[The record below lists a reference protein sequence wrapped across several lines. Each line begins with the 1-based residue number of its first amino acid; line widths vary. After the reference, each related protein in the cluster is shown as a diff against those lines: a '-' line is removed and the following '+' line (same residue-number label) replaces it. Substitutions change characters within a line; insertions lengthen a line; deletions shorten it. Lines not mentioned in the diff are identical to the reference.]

1 LRVADP
7 GERIPDLR
15 SGNVLDFL
23 IRGGHVIDGA
33 GNPWYA
39 ADVGIAGGR
48 IAAVGRL
55 GGEPAARTIEADGLF
70 VCPGFVDMHTHSDL
84 QLLAN
89 PPHEAKVHQGVTL
102 EVLGQDGLSYAPV
115 TDEVLEQLRG
125 QLAGWNDDPP
135 GFDWSWRSVGEYLD
149 RLDGDGI
156 AVNAAYLA
164 PHGTI
169 RMCAM
174 GYDDRPPTDDE
185 LAHMKRLLAEA
196 LEDGAVGLST
206 GLTYTPGMYAD
217 DDELVALLDVVRERG
232 GFYAPHHRNYG
243 RRALEAYAACIEVSR
258 RAGVPLHFAHAHLG
272 YAVNKG
278 RAPELLALIDAARE
292 DGVEV
297 TLDTYPYLAGSTYL
311 HAFLPSWMHVG
322 GSGAT
327 IERLR
332 DPELRERLRVEI
344 EEEGSDGFHEI
355 PMDWSIVVISGAR
368 HAENRRYIGL
378 SVGDAASLADARPID
393 FFCDLLAD
401 EELGVSCVSHSGNEE
416 NVRMTMTHAAHTVGS
431 DGILVGERPHPRSYG
446 TFPRYFAVYV
456 KELGILTWEQ
466 AVRKMTSL
474 SAQRLG
480 FPDRGLIRPG
490 MAADVTCIDPET
502 VRDTATYEDPRRL
515 PEGIPY
521 VIVNGVVVVDDGRHT
536 GALAGRALR
545 ASRTRSSASSRISP

>member
-1 LRVADP
+1 
-7 GERIPDLR
+7 
-15 SGNVLDFL
+15 VLDLL
-23 IRGGHVIDGA
+23 IRGGRVIDGA

-55 GGEPAARTIEADGLF
+55 GGESAGRTIDADGLF

-84 QLLAN
+84 QLLVNAA
-89 PPHEAKVHQGVTL
+89 HEAKVHQGVTL

-135 GFDWSWRSVGEYLD
+135 EFDWSWRSVGEYLD
-149 RLDGDGI
+149 RLDADGI

-174 GYDDRPPTDDE
+174 GYDDRAPTGDE

-196 LEDGAVGLST
+196 LEQGAVGLST

-217 DDELVALLDVVRERG
+217 DDEIVALLEVVREHG
-232 GFYAPHHRNYG
+232 GYYTPHHRNYG
-243 RRALEAYAACIEVSR
+243 RRALEAYADCIEIAR
-258 RAGVPLHFAHAHLG
+258 RSGVPLHLAHAHLG
-272 YAVNKG
+272 YEVNKG
-278 RAPELLALIDAARE
+278 KAPELLAMIDRARD
-292 DGVEV
+292 DGIEV
-297 TLDTYPYLAGSTYL
+297 TLDTYPYLAGATYL

-322 GSGAT
+322 GSAAT

-332 DPELRERLRVEI
+332 DPALRERLRVEM
-344 EEEGSDGFHEI
+344 EDEGSDGFHEI
-355 PMDWSIVVISGAR
+355 PMDWSIVVISSAR
-368 HAENRRYIGL
+368 LAENRQWIGQ
-378 SVGDAASLADARPID
+378 SIADAAAQAGVRPID
-393 FFCDLLAD
+393 FLCDLLAG
-401 EELGVSCVSHSGNEE
+401 EELGVACVSHSGNEE
-416 NVRMTMTHAAHTVGS
+416 NVRTTMAHWSHTVGS
-431 DGILVGERPHPRSYG
+431 DGILVGDRPHPRSYG

-456 KELGILTWEQ
+456 RELGILSWEQ

-474 SAQRLG
+474 PAQRLG
-480 FPDRGLIRPG
+480 FPDRGLLRPG
-490 MAADVTCIDPET
+490 LAADVTCIDPET

-545 ASRTRSSASSRISP
+545 APGRRGSSPARPAA